1 MNPTDKKESAN
12 NASIEEHPLTNNNT
26 LLTSNNLNNIIKNL
40 SKPRFLGSIH
50 MKKESSPNSN
60 LVVNLIESE
69 LKLKMTR
76 SLKNTLFNP
85 VTKILVTLA
94 IIFNLFWLLFVYFL

>member
-12 NASIEEHPLTNNNT
+12 NDSIEELPLINNNP

-40 SKPRFLGSIH
+40 TRPRFLGSIH

>member
-12 NASIEEHPLTNNNT
+12 NASIEELPLTNNNT
-26 LLTSNNLNNIIKNL
+26 SLTSNNLNNIIKNL
-40 SKPRFLGSIH
+40 TRPRFLGSIH

-85 VTKILVTLA
+85 VTKILITLA
-94 IIFNLFWLLFVYFL
+94 IIFNLFWLLFIYIL

>member
-12 NASIEEHPLTNNNT
+12 NDSIEELPLINNNP
-26 LLTSNNLNNIIKNL
+26 LLTSNNLTNIIKNL
-40 SKPRFLGSIH
+40 TRPRFLGSIH

-76 SLKNTLFNP
+76 PLKNTLFNP

-94 IIFNLFWLLFVYFL
+94 IIFNLFWLLFIYIL

>member
-12 NASIEEHPLTNNNT
+12 NDSIEELPLINNNP
-26 LLTSNNLNNIIKNL
+26 LLTSNNLNNLIKNL

-94 IIFNLFWLLFVYFL
+94 IIFNLFWLLFIYIL